1 MDCALCVIDFEN
13 MRLQYSGANNPLIVV
28 RNGEIIEYE
37 ANKMPIGIH
46 VFDESDFTNTE
57 VTLEPNDTI
66 YMFSD
71 GFADQFG
78 GDNGRKLMMKNFKKV
93 LAEASLTPIDTQKD
107 FLYQRF
113 TEWKGDYRQIDDVLV
128 MGIKF

>member
-1 MDCALCVIDFEN
+1 MIWVQLICVQLWITTG
-13 MRLQYSGANNPLIVV
+13 Q
-28 RNGEIIEYE
+28 
-37 ANKMPIGIH
+37 
-46 VFDESDFTNTE
+46 
-57 VTLEPNDTI
+57 
-66 YMFSD
+66 
-71 GFADQFG
+71 
-78 GDNGRKLMMKNFKKV
+78 NFKKV